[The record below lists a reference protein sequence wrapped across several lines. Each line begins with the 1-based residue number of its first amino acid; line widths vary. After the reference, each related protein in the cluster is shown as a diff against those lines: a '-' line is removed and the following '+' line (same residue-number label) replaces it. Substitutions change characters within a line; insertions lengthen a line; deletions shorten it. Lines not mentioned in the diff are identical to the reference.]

1 MFSIN
6 LIFLATDPES
16 FVDYCEKKEKK
27 KKEHQGLICCHV
39 CHVSHVAKVET
50 DVGVLES
57 ISEGLSCEDFGSE

>member
-1 MFSIN
+1 M
-6 LIFLATDPES
+6 
-16 FVDYCEKKEKK
+16 KKK